1 MFLLWRK
8 IMRRALNMLFLLL
21 LCCAAV
27 CYAQSLDEMVDQAKP
42 SGQNIIKVHE
52 DERDGNRRVADGF
65 AEILVPS
72 PSGMLSIESLFK
84 FIKSLFAEMF
94 GELEKAVDTEPNV
107 DSNELDNRLVD
118 DDTEESEGFEKT
130 TPVKDGSRLSAYEA
144 IPIGAGTA
152 GSGSEFMKRTES
164 MTPKQRE
171 EAILAEILAGNIPS
185 FLREFKEIE
194 VSRKLKDGKVHTI
207 KYKVMPDVL
216 AIGNNSDFVRMPM
229 SPLAAQ
235 VIAEKFACIL
245 PTTQM
250 SDDIYKN
257 AETKLTP
264 SPMSGGN
271 YKNWQQRMTKNEF
284 YTEHQRL
291 VEAKCRM
298 AGHQNGMLIAGH
310 KKDVIISNFLN
321 SHKGNVII
329 YGWHDSRNGGKPI
342 QGYGWG
348 HEITY
353 ADYSHGIRLIANEV
367 EVDGE
372 KMDIK
377 DVLADKTLS
386 KLLSKEGSV
395 KDTRAH
401 R

>member
-1 MFLLWRK
+1 MKRTLSV
-8 IMRRALNMLFLLL
+8 LFLMLS
-21 LCCAAV
+21 CCWAV

-42 SGQNIIKVHE
+42 DGHDIIKVHA
-52 DERDGNRRVADGF
+52 DERDGNHRVSDGF
-65 AEILVPS
+65 AETLVPS
-72 PSGMLSIESLFK
+72 PSGMLSFASLFK
-84 FIKSLFAEMF
+84 FINSLFTELF
-94 GELEKAVDTEPNV
+94 GELEKTADTGSQV
-107 DSNELDNRLVD
+107 VSD
-118 DDTEESEGFEKT
+118 ESG
-130 TPVKDGSRLSAYEA
+130 GSLSGNNTKEAKGAKETIPAQATGLLSAYET
-144 IPIGAGTA
+144 IPIRAGAA
-152 GSGSEFMKRTES
+152 GSGSEFMKRTEN
-164 MTPKQRE
+164 MTPAQRE

-185 FLREFKEIE
+185 FLHEFKEIE
-194 VSRKLKDGKVHTI
+194 ISRKLKDGKVHVI

-216 AIGNNSDFVRMPM
+216 AIGSDSDFVRMPM

-235 VIAEKFACIL
+235 VIAEKFGCIL

-264 SPMSGGN
+264 SPMSGGA

-284 YTEHQRL
+284 YSEHQRL
-291 VEAKCRM
+291 VEEKCRK

-386 KLLSKEGSV
+386 QLLSKEGPV

>member
-1 MFLLWRK
+1 MKRIFLLV
-8 IMRRALNMLFLLL
+8 ALLL
-21 LCCAAV
+21 VGCLTV
-27 CYAQSLDEMVDQAKP
+27 VSAQSLEEMIEGSSSEDLGIVSVND
-42 SGQNIIKVHE
+42 
-52 DERDGNRRVADGF
+52 DERAGKSGVSDEF
-65 AEILVPS
+65 AESVVPS
-72 PSGMLSIESLFK
+72 PSGMPSFERLFNFVKKLIAELFGGEIE
-84 FIKSLFAEMF
+84 
-94 GELEKAVDTEPNV
+94 EKPDSVATGGDTDEN
-107 DSNELDNRLVD
+107 DGDTTGDGADNRQPKEPFETRPLSGY
-118 DDTEESEGFEKT
+118 ES
-130 TPVKDGSRLSAYEA
+130 
-144 IPIGAGTA
+144 IPIRAGADS
-152 GSGSEFMKRTES
+152 SGSEFMKRTEN
-164 MTPKQRE
+164 MTPAQRE

-194 VSRKLKDGKVHTI
+194 VSRKLKDGKVHVI

-216 AIGNNSDFVRMPM
+216 AIGNDSDFVRMPM

-235 VIAEKFACIL
+235 TIADKFGCIL

-250 SDDIYKN
+250 SDDIYKH

-264 SPMSGGN
+264 SPMSGGQ

-291 VEAKCRM
+291 VEEKCRK

-310 KKDVIISNFLN
+310 KKDVIITNFLN
-321 SHKGNVII
+321 SHKDSVVI

-348 HEITY
+348 HEVTY

-377 DVLADKTLS
+377 DVLADPTLS
-386 KLLSKEGSV
+386 QLLSKEGPV
-395 KDTRAH
+395 KNTRAH
-401 R
+401 RK

>member
-1 MFLLWRK
+1 MKRILSTFVV
-8 IMRRALNMLFLLL
+8 LF
-21 LCCAAV
+21 V
-27 CYAQSLDEMVDQAKP
+27 CSLACGYAQSLEEIVDKARP
-42 SGQNIIKVHE
+42 DDLNISEVHQ
-52 DERDGNRRVADGF
+52 DNRNGKSRVSDGF
-65 AEILVPS
+65 AETVVPS
-72 PSGMLSIESLFK
+72 PSGMLSFERMLSFVKNLI
-84 FIKSLFAEMF
+84 AELF
-94 GELEKAVDTEPNV
+94 GEEGTEGEGQPAGSGAETASGGTEGGLAGNQPEEPATETPAVTKP
-107 DSNELDNRLVD
+107 L
-118 DDTEESEGFEKT
+118 G
-130 TPVKDGSRLSAYEA
+130 GYEA
-144 IPIGAGTA
+144 IPIRAGAA
-152 GSGSEFMKRTES
+152 GSGSEFMKRTEK
-164 MTPKQRE
+164 MTPAQRE

-194 VSRKLKDGKVHTI
+194 VSRKLKDGKVHVI

-216 AIGNNSDFVRMPM
+216 AIGNDSDFVRMPM

-235 VIAEKFACIL
+235 VIAEKFGCIL

-250 SDDIYKN
+250 SDDIYQK
-257 AETKLTP
+257 AQTKLTP
-264 SPMSGGN
+264 SPMSGGQ
-271 YKNWQQRMTKNEF
+271 YPNWQQRMTKNEF

-291 VEAKCRM
+291 VEEKCRK

-321 SHKGNVII
+321 SHPKSVII

-348 HEITY
+348 HEVTY

-386 KLLSKEGSV
+386 QLLSKEGPV
-395 KDTRAH
+395 KNTRAH

>member
-1 MFLLWRK
+1 MKRTVVLL
-8 IMRRALNMLFLLL
+8 ALML
-21 LCCAAV
+21 LCCLTV
-27 CYAQSLDEMVDQAKP
+27 GSAQSLEEMVEGATPGDLDVIEVRQ
-42 SGQNIIKVHE
+42 
-52 DERDGNRRVADGF
+52 DERAENRRVSEGF
-65 AEILVPS
+65 AESVLPS
-72 PSGMLSIESLFK
+72 PSGMLSFERLFT
-84 FIKSLFAEMF
+84 FVKSLMAELF
-94 GELEKAVDTEPNV
+94 GEDYDENSGTETAGAGSEDEDMPGDVDNSEQPKEP
-107 DSNELDNRLVD
+107 E
-118 DDTEESEGFEKT
+118 DTK
-130 TPVKDGSRLSAYEA
+130 PLSGYEA
-144 IPIGAGTA
+144 IPIRAGAA
-152 GSGSEFMKRTES
+152 GSGSEFMQRTEK
-164 MTPKQRE
+164 MTPAQRE

-194 VSRKLKDGKVHTI
+194 VSRKLKDGKVHVI

-216 AIGNNSDFVRMPM
+216 AIGSDSDFVRMPM

-235 VIAEKFACIL
+235 TIADKFACIL

-250 SDDIYKN
+250 SDDIYSH

-264 SPMSGGN
+264 SPMSGGQ

-291 VEAKCRM
+291 VEEKCRK

-310 KKDVIISNFLN
+310 KKDVIITNFLN
-321 SHKGNVII
+321 SHKDNVVI

-348 HEITY
+348 HEVTY

-377 DVLADKTLS
+377 DVLADPTLS
-386 KLLSKEGSV
+386 KLLSKEGPV
-395 KDTRAH
+395 KNTRAH
-401 R
+401 RK